1 MTTVLS
7 LSLSS
12 SAITAPIGKNGKVST
27 TNAKAENLL
36 RGASPRAVLAAAMG
50 SAGAVGKLARDA
62 IRSQVLTLDQ
72 LLQGD
77 TIEGSAWGDLLT
89 LLVGEFGTAQFSR
102 AQHSGK
108 NGARAYMAG
117 VVAALEAT
125 VSRAETVKSQT
136 RAIEALH
143 AAQVASDQVARLIN
157 AAEQARIAAQQNEP
171 LTTQ

>member
-50 SAGAVGKLARDA
+50 SGGAVGKLARDA

-77 TIEGSAWGDLLT
+77 TIDGSQWGDLLA

-108 NGARAYMAG
+108 AGTLAYMAG
-117 VVAALEAT
+117 VIAACEANIA
-125 VSRAETVKSQT
+125 RAETVKAQT
-136 RAIEALH
+136 RAIESLGV
-143 AAQVASDQVARLIN
+143 AQSAHDQVQRLVKQ
-157 AAEQARIAAQQNEP
+157 AENARIAAEHKDP
-171 LTTQ
+171 VTQE